1 MEQLREQIISLFQG
15 SPLYVASQI
24 YGLCLC
30 SLSFFIYYVKKREHI
45 LITKLV
51 SDVLSGIQQA
61 MVGAMTGALIN
72 GIAAVREL
80 IFYQR
85 GRKKWADH
93 IIWLFVFI
101 LAMTLSPILTWQGPI
116 SLLPATGSTLAV
128 IAFYCKRPV
137 HTRIFGLFA
146 QILWLIYTIVTF
158 NLVAA
163 LQNTIQIISAS
174 LGLLRDYKEY
184 RVQKMATAE

>member
-1 MEQLREQIISLFQG
+1 MAQLREQIVSLFQG

-30 SLSFFIYYVKKREHI
+30 ILSFFVYYVKKREHI

-61 MVGAMTGALIN
+61 MVGASTGALIN
-72 GIAAVREL
+72 GIAVVREL
-80 IFYQR
+80 IFYNR
-85 GRKKWADH
+85 GRKKWATH
-93 IIWLFVFI
+93 IGWLFVFI
-101 LAMTLSPILTWQGPI
+101 FAMSISPILTWQGPI
-116 SLLPATGSTLAV
+116 SILPATGSTLAV

-146 QILWLIYTIVTF
+146 QILWLIYTVVTF

-163 LQNTIQIISAS
+163 LQNTILIISAT
-174 LGLLRDYKEY
+174 LGLLRDYREY
-184 RVQKMATAE
+184 RASKTAVKP